1 MSELT
6 DRVRK
11 MLSQAQVFARDT
23 PFEAVSRARQAVKA
37 VEAALET
44 STSPDERVA
53 LENLRRLAE
62 KRAAKY
68 EADLEAWIEAS
79 RGRGEAF
86 SQREREVIG
95 QPLREP
101 LRARY

>member
-6 DRVRK
+6 DSVRK

-23 PFEAVSRARQAVKA
+23 PFEAVSRARQATKL
-37 VEAALET
+37 VEGALGSA
-44 STSPDERVA
+44 STPDEKGR
-53 LENLRRLAE
+53 LENLLKLAA

-68 EADLEAWIEAS
+68 EADLEAWLGAS

-86 SQREREVIG
+86 TQRERDVIG
-95 QPLREP
+95 LPLRTQS
-101 LRARY
+101 RD